1 MNKKF
6 LKNPFLIS
14 LLFNIALLSIFIFSG
29 TMKFEV
35 SDDFIMETIVS
46 GSYNGT
52 PEPYIMFMSPIL
64 GYLLS
69 GLYTFVPF
77 INWYVWFQV
86 LLICLGFTIIDA
98 YILKKNFCFKWV
110 LICIFTFFFSADL
123 YQLMQFTKTATFSL
137 ISAVFLFFMYM
148 EEGNLK
154 FLVESLILFTFGLW
168 IRYMTFFIVVPVLF
182 IFSIYFIYRNKDQ
195 FKLLIKREII
205 FIFCGIFLFISTI
218 GIQYLY
224 TSIDKPY
231 QKYTSFGEV
240 RAELVDYQYIPYNLI
255 QESLNDI
262 GISETEYEMI
272 FHWNYGDHDFFT
284 VDKMKQVLD
293 IVRDF
298 RNTHPISKKESI
310 KTLFFKGYWT
320 YVSVWGCILLFLWV
334 LVKNPKSIFI
344 LLTLSC
350 VAGLLLFFNQIQGR
364 LVYRV
369 EYSIFLALGSSFL
382 LTYQEV
388 ARYNFKHVSLLQ
400 KLIIMVLVF
409 GKGFSLIPE
418 RAEDR
423 YEIMNLSWENDLKKY
438 KLSFSN
444 EKEDFK
450 NYLYENKEKVYIF
463 DFRTMIQSYYLSFGL
478 FDPLQDGDYENSIY
492 FGGVDSYN
500 PSYCEKLENFHF
512 DDLANALLEDHVYYV
527 NNDSSRLMLDYL
539 KKHIDSNVNLAFVAE
554 IDGYKVWKFS
564 V

>member
-1 MNKKF
+1 MIKNV
-6 LKNPFLIS
+6 LKNPFLVS
-14 LLFNIALLSIFIFSG
+14 LVFNIMLLSIFIFSG

-46 GSYNGT
+46 GAYNGT

-272 FHWNYGDHDFFT
+272 FHWNYGDHDFLT

-423 YEIMNLSWENDLKKY
+423 YEIMNLSWKNDLKKY

-478 FDPLQDGDYENSIY
+478 FDPLQDGEYENSIY

-554 IDGYKVWKFS
+554 IDGYKIWKFS